1 MPDRSTDRLPT
12 IRFGVPLLVLAVLA
26 ALPLLPIPGCGGSK
40 PAPGPSGP
48 KPTDVVLRLDGMEFT
63 FAEVDEWAD
72 FLRIAYPMAGRK
84 TIVQAVLEQHVIPL
98 RLAERAFPEERAQL
112 LREATEASGVLTNVY
127 ELEQAQQG
135 GNLEVQERR
144 KYTRLQPAIP
154 VAAHLFNRMNE
165 GSVSKPLAV
174 PRGFVLAATHE
185 YTEVPVAGE
194 DLVEATQVGFFHH
207 TVGAW
212 NEWHAAEKAR
222 IKDKVTYVHPDFR
235 DALPTWCERPRPAK
249 EQGQ

>member
-174 PRGFVLAATHE
+174 PRGFV
-185 YTEVPVAGE
+185 AGR
-194 DLVEATQVGFFHH
+194 DPRVHR
-207 TVGAW
+207 GAGRRRKTSSKPRRS
-212 NEWHAAEKAR
+212 ASSITPSAR
-222 IKDKVTYVHPDFR
+222 GTNG
-235 DALPTWCERPRPAK
+235 TRPRRRASRTR
-249 EQGQ
+249 